1 MKVLV
6 TGGLGYIGSHT
17 VVALVEAGHQV
28 IVVDNGSSNI
38 PDAHNRINS
47 LIDGRNV
54 TFVTCD
60 ISNDYLLL
68 RGIFS
73 KENLDAV
80 IHLAACKSVEQ
91 SMLYPDKYFNNNVRA
106 TQDIAQLAIYFK
118 VPKIVFSSSA
128 AVYPLSSESCIE
140 DVVIDEENTHLSV
153 YGKTKLLSERDLKP
167 IIACVPNSSVTVF
180 RYFNVIGNHHSG
192 LLLDT
197 SLHNLVP
204 NIIRAL
210 IPPGDKLSVYKA
222 PTPTLDGTCIRDYV
236 HVLDVARL
244 NVEALHKNIKG
255 YNVYNVGSGVGTS
268 TKELIALFEAFSG
281 LKIPYKML
289 PAREGDTTYLV
300 ADISKAKRDL
310 GWVPHYSLP
319 DMVTSVLGSCPT
331 IQKNLEVVGQ
341 G

>member
-17 VVALVEAGHQV
+17 VVALAEAGHQV

-106 TQDIAQLAIYFK
+106 TQDIAQLATYFK

-140 DVVIDEENTHLSV
+140 DAVINEEDTHLSI
-153 YGKTKLLSERDLKP
+153 YGKTKILSERSLQSV
-167 IIACVPNSSVTVF
+167 ATCVSGASVTIF
-180 RYFNVIGNHHSG
+180 RYFNVIGSHCSG
-192 LLLDT
+192 LLFDM
-197 SLHNLVP
+197 SPHNLVP
-204 NIIRAL
+204 NIVKAIIL
-210 IPPGDKLSVYKA
+210 PGNSLSVYKA
-222 PTPTLDGTCIRDYV
+222 PTPTIDGTCIRDYV
-236 HVLDVARL
+236 HVEDIARL
-244 NVEALHKNIKG
+244 NVEVLSREAVG
-255 YNVYNVGSGVGTS
+255 CNVYNVGLGLGVS
-268 TKELIALFEAFSG
+268 TKELIALFESLSG
-281 LKIPYKML
+281 VNIPYKML
-289 PAREGDTTYLV
+289 PPREGDQACIV
-300 ADISKAKRDL
+300 ADISKIKRDL
-310 GWVPHYSLP
+310 GWAPYHSLP
-319 DMVTSVLGSCPT
+319 IMVASALRSCPT
-331 IQKNLEVVGQ
+331 I
-341 G
+341 